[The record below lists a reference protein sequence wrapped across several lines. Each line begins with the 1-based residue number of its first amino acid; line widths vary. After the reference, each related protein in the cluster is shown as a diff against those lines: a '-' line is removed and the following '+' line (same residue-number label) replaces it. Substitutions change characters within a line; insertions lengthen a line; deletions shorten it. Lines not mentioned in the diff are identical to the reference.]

1 MTVRQAPGRPEWG
14 RCAVLEGFGPPQG
27 RPRHDQNENV
37 MSPNPLDSSA
47 RWLRRAGNGYRK
59 LPNVAQ
65 KIVLAA
71 IALPMFALAGV
82 GIGASLLGDD
92 APESPA
98 QATASGT
105 AAGGTTM
112 LHGATGVLTHD
123 LDQTLEEIGEA
134 GPRVQGA
141 PTYSPEYTARATALM
156 QALPKDKDGNPD
168 WAKVDMEEYTRQVAE
183 LGPPEEAQVPS
194 GPVEFEALD
203 LDEALELI
211 AGKIDEASEI
221 GDVLEAIRDSE
232 QGDQPKMLISHS
244 MVLMT
249 AGDPW
254 GAAANLLVAHEQ
266 DEDDATPLVN
276 LAAIANSQNLPAV
289 SLALLDAAA
298 ELDIGDDDS
307 PVGMR
312 ERAAL
317 LNNRGH
323 ARVLLRDYAA
333 AEAPLREA
341 LAMNPEMSEAARNL
355 THVLLKQGKDDE
367 ARQLVPRAVW
377 RLRGNPAQ
385 PVPVQDRDQATTA
398 PAQAPPTGTP
408 EQIAQW
414 VQSPFLERNDGST
427 SLPLWIALDLSKRG
441 QIAWPEVLY
450 PKADAS
456 YAGYFPQ
463 ASANYVAAREAAEAL
478 QQAQAGPM
486 RALVVRRMTLGEVIQ
501 QLIQVK
507 ATSQWSLEPID
518 TEMHPL
524 KAWKE
529 NLILDAPF
537 ETRFQALDVAQAEYQ
552 MELAADTLNER
563 YGKQSV
569 CPAGSTPEECCAIN
583 RREIY
588 RNINDM
594 TPIAREYEDQM
605 RVFFR
610 DAYGLSTAI
619 ASNLSPG
626 GWHDVARLGIEE
638 QVMRHHVRVQQEIAF
653 AFTHAAPSG
662 GACYGPI
669 GNPDGDV
676 PELAVEVP
684 ACSAASQWGSG
695 KWAFS
700 ENFSVEAT
708 CGKIKFVA
716 EVNVIGTKKLKFGK
730 GGELGADIGMHAEI
744 EFSMEGTVTIFAGP
758 KATAAGKIGEFG
770 GDFGVK
776 DGIYAVI
783 GKDGV
788 QDVGMRVVVG
798 GGVAAGPLGG
808 THDVETMD
816 FSFVSAL

>member
-1 MTVRQAPGRPEWG
+1 
-14 RCAVLEGFGPPQG
+14 
-27 RPRHDQNENV
+27 
-37 MSPNPLDSSA
+37 MSPTPLEPSA
-47 RWLRRAGNGYRK
+47 GWLRRAGNGYRR
-59 LPNVAQ
+59 LPAVA
-65 KIVLAA
+65 KKAVLAA
-71 IALPMFALAGV
+71 VALPMFALAAV
-82 GIGASLLGDD
+82 GIGASLSGDD
-92 APESPA
+92 EAA
-98 QATASGT
+98 ATAAA
-105 AAGGTTM
+105 AAGGGGATM
-112 LHGATGVLTHD
+112 LHGAAGVLSHD

-134 GPRVQGA
+134 GPRATGLPA
-141 PTYSPEYTARATALM
+141 ASPEYTARAIELM
-156 QALPKDKDGNPD
+156 QSLPKDKDGNPD
-168 WAKVDMEEYTRQVAE
+168 WARVDMEDYARKVAE
-183 LGPPEEAQVPS
+183 LGPPGEAAAPA
-194 GPVEFEALD
+194 GPVEFEAMD

-211 AGKIDEASEI
+211 AEKVEDVSEI
-221 GDVLEAIRDSE
+221 GPVLDTIRESE
-232 QGDQPKMLISHS
+232 QGEQPRVLIAHS
-244 MVLMT
+244 MLLMT

-276 LAAIANSQNLPAV
+276 LAAIANGQNLPAV
-289 SLALLDAAA
+289 ALALLDAAA
-298 ELDIGDDDS
+298 EREIGDEDS
-307 PVGMR
+307 PVGIR
-312 ERAAL
+312 EQAAL

-323 ARVLLRDYAA
+323 ALVLLRDYDA

-341 LAMNPEMSEAARNL
+341 LALAPELSEAARNL
-355 THVLLKQGKDDE
+355 THVLLKQGKTEE
-367 ARQLVPRAVW
+367 AQALVPRAVW
-377 RLRGNPAQ
+377 RLRGDPAK
-385 PVPVQDRDQATTA
+385 PVPVQDRDNAKSP

-408 EQIAQW
+408 EQIGQW
-414 VQSPFLERNDGST
+414 VKSPFLERSQGST
-427 SLPLWIALDLSKRG
+427 ALPLWIALDLSRRG

-463 ASANYVAAREAAEAL
+463 ASANYVAVRDAAQAL

-486 RALVVRRMTLGEVIQ
+486 RELVVRRMTLGEVIQ
-501 QLIQVK
+501 QVIEVK
-507 ATSQWSLEPID
+507 AISQWGGLEPID

-529 NLILDAPF
+529 NLILGSPA

-552 MELAADTLNER
+552 METAADTLYER
-563 YGKQSV
+563 YRKQSV
-569 CPAGSTPEECCAIN
+569 CPAGSTPEECCAIHQ
-583 RREIY
+583 REMY
-588 RNINDM
+588 RNIADM
-594 TPIAREYEDQM
+594 TPVAREYEDQM
-605 RVFFR
+605 RVYFR

-638 QVMRHHVRVQQEIAF
+638 QVLRHHVRVQQEIAF
-653 AFTHAAPSG
+653 AFSRAAPTG
-662 GACYGPI
+662 GACYGPVGEAA
-669 GNPDGDV
+669 GNV
-676 PELAVEVP
+676 PELKVDVP

-758 KATAAGKIGEFG
+758 KATVAGKIGEFG

-808 THDVETMD
+808 THDVDTMD

>member
-1 MTVRQAPGRPEWG
+1 
-14 RCAVLEGFGPPQG
+14 
-27 RPRHDQNENV
+27 
-37 MSPNPLDSSA
+37 MSPTPLEPSA
-47 RWLRRAGNGYRK
+47 PWLRRAGDGYRR
-59 LPNVAQ
+59 LPAVA
-65 KIVLAA
+65 KKTVLAA
-71 IALPMFALAGV
+71 VALPMFALAAV
-82 GIGASLLGDD
+82 GIGASLSGGDD
-92 APESPA
+92 AAPSA
-98 QATASGT
+98 AAAM
-105 AAGGTTM
+105 AAGGGGLTT
-112 LHGATGVLTHD
+112 LHGAAGVLSHD
-123 LDQTLEEIGEA
+123 LDQTLEEIGDA
-134 GPRVQGA
+134 GPRDTGL
-141 PTYSPEYTARATALM
+141 PTASPEYTAKAIALM
-156 QALPKDKDGNPD
+156 QSLPKDKDGNPD
-168 WAKVDMEEYTRQVAE
+168 WAKVDMEDYARKVAE
-183 LGPPEEAQVPS
+183 LGPPGEAAAPA

-211 AGKIDEASEI
+211 ADKVEAVSEI
-221 GDVLEAIRDSE
+221 GPVLDTIRDSE
-232 QGDQPKMLISHS
+232 QGGQPRLLIAHS
-244 MVLMT
+244 MLLMT

-276 LAAIANSQNLPAV
+276 LAAIANGQNLPAV
-289 SLALLDAAA
+289 ALALLDAAA
-298 ELDIGDDDS
+298 ELEIGDEDS
-307 PVGMR
+307 PVGIR

-317 LNNRGH
+317 LNNCGH
-323 ARVLLRDYAA
+323 ALVLLRDYDA

-341 LAMNPEMSEAARNL
+341 LALAPEMSEAARNL
-355 THVLLKQGKDDE
+355 THVLLKQGKTEE
-367 ARQLVPRAVW
+367 AQALVPRAVW
-377 RLRGNPAQ
+377 RLRGDPAK
-385 PVPVQDRDQATTA
+385 PVPVQDRDNPQS
-398 PAQAPPTGTP
+398 PPDQPPPTGTP
-408 EQIAQW
+408 EQIKQW
-414 VQSPFLERNDGST
+414 VKSPFLERNHGST
-427 SLPLWIALDLSKRG
+427 ALPLWIALDLSKRG

-463 ASANYVAAREAAEAL
+463 ASANYVAAREAAQAL

-486 RALVVRRMTLGEVIQ
+486 RELVVRRMTLGEMIQ
-501 QLIQVK
+501 QIIQVK
-507 ATSQWSLEPID
+507 ATTQWALEPID

-529 NLILDAPF
+529 NLILDSPF

-552 MELAADTLNER
+552 METAADTLYER
-563 YGKQSV
+563 FRKQSV
-569 CPAGSTPEECCAIN
+569 CPAGSTSEECCAIHQ
-583 RREIY
+583 REMY
-588 RNINDM
+588 RNIADM

-638 QVMRHHVRVQQEIAF
+638 QVLRHHVRVQQEIAF
-653 AFTHAAPSG
+653 AFSHAAPSG
-662 GACYGPI
+662 GACLVPAGEAA
-669 GNPDGDV
+669 GNV
-676 PELAVEVP
+676 PELKVDVP

-744 EFSMEGTVTIFAGP
+744 EFSIEGTVTIFAGP
-758 KATAAGKIGEFG
+758 KATAAGKIGEYG

-783 GKDGV
+783 DRNGV
-788 QDVGMRVVVG
+788 KDVGMRVVVG

-808 THDVETMD
+808 THDVDTMD

>member
-1 MTVRQAPGRPEWG
+1 
-14 RCAVLEGFGPPQG
+14 
-27 RPRHDQNENV
+27 
-37 MSPNPLDSSA
+37 MSHNPLDSSA

-59 LPNVAQ
+59 LPKVAQ

-71 IALPMFALAGV
+71 VALPMFALAAV
-82 GIGASLLGDD
+82 GIGVSLVGDD
-92 APESPA
+92 APERPV
-98 QATASGT
+98 QAAGVAGT
-105 AAGGTTM
+105 AGGSTTL

-123 LDQTLEEIGEA
+123 LDRTLVEIAEA
-134 GPRVQGA
+134 GPRATGL
-141 PTYSPEYTARATALM
+141 PTASPEYTAKAIALM
-156 QALPKDKDGNPD
+156 QSLPKDKDGNPD
-168 WAKVDMEEYTRQVAE
+168 WSKVDMEDYARRVAE
-183 LGPPEEAQVPS
+183 IGPPGEAAAPA
-194 GPVEFEALD
+194 GPVEFEEVD

-211 AGKIDEASEI
+211 AQKIEGVSEI
-221 GDVLEAIRDSE
+221 GPVLDTIRDSG
-232 QGDQPKMLISHS
+232 QGGQPKVLISHA
-244 MVLMT
+244 MLLMT

-298 ELDIGDDDS
+298 ELEIGDDDS

-312 ERAAL
+312 EQAAL
-317 LNNRGH
+317 RNNRGH
-323 ARVLLRDYAA
+323 ALLLLRRYGD
-333 AEAPLREA
+333 AETPLREA

-355 THVLLKQGKDDE
+355 AHALVKQGKDDE

-385 PVPVQDRDQATTA
+385 PVPVKDRDKAATT
-398 PAQAPPTGTP
+398 PEQAPPTGTP

-414 VQSPFLERNDGST
+414 VQAPFLERDDGST
-427 SLPLWIALDLSKRG
+427 SLPLWIALDLSRRG

-456 YAGYFPQ
+456 YAHYFPQ

-478 QQAQAGPM
+478 QLAQAGPM

-529 NLILDAPF
+529 SLILGAPF
-537 ETRFQALDVAQAEYQ
+537 ETRFQALDVAQAEYR

-569 CPAGSTPEECCAIN
+569 CPAGSTREECCAIN
-583 RREIY
+583 RREIH
-588 RNINDM
+588 RNIDDM
-594 TPIAREYEDQM
+594 TPIAREYEDRM

-626 GWHDVARLGIEE
+626 GWHGVARMGIEE
-638 QVMRHHVRVQQEIAF
+638 QVLRHHVRVQQEIAF

-662 GACYGPI
+662 GACYGPL
-669 GNPDGDV
+669 GSPDGEV
-676 PELAVEVP
+676 PELTVDVP

-758 KATAAGKIGEFG
+758 KASVAGKIGEFG

>member
-1 MTVRQAPGRPEWG
+1 
-14 RCAVLEGFGPPQG
+14 
-27 RPRHDQNENV
+27 
-37 MSPNPLDSSA
+37 MSRNPLDSSA

-59 LPNVAQ
+59 LPKLAR

-71 IALPMFALAGV
+71 VALPMFALAAI
-82 GIGASLLGDD
+82 GIGATLVDDD
-92 APESPA
+92 APTSA
-98 QATASGT
+98 IAAASGT
-105 AAGGTTM
+105 AGGGTTL

-123 LDQTLEEIGEA
+123 LDRTLEEIAEA
-134 GPRVQGA
+134 GPPATGLA
-141 PTYSPEYTARATALM
+141 TASPEYMAKAIALM
-156 QALPKDKDGNPD
+156 QSLPKDKDGNPD
-168 WAKVDMEEYTRQVAE
+168 WSRVDMEDYARKVAE
-183 LGPPEEAQVPS
+183 IGPPGEAATPA
-194 GPVEFEALD
+194 GPVEVEELN

-211 AGKIDEASEI
+211 AEKIEDVSET
-221 GDVLEAIRDSE
+221 GPVLDAIRDSE
-232 QGDQPKMLISHS
+232 QGDQPKVLISHA
-244 MVLMT
+244 MLLMT

-254 GAAANLLVAHEQ
+254 GAAANLVVAHEQ
-266 DEDDATPLVN
+266 DGDDATPLVN

-289 SLALLDAAA
+289 SLALLNAAA
-298 ELDIGDDDS
+298 ELEIGDDDS

-312 ERAAL
+312 ETAAL

-323 ARVLLRDYAA
+323 ALVLLRRYED
-333 AEAPLREA
+333 AETPLREA

-355 THVLLKQGKDDE
+355 VHALLKQGKDE
-367 ARQLVPRAVW
+367 QARQLVPRAVW
-377 RLRGNPAQ
+377 RLRGNPTQ
-385 PVPVQDRDQATTA
+385 PVPVQDRDRAATT

-427 SLPLWIALDLSKRG
+427 ALPLWIALDLSRRG
-441 QIAWPEVLY
+441 QIAWPDVLY

-456 YAGYFPQ
+456 YALYFPQ

-507 ATSQWSLEPID
+507 ATTQWSLEPID

-552 MELAADTLNER
+552 METAADTLYER
-563 YGKQSV
+563 YRKQSV
-569 CPAGSTPEECCAIN
+569 CPAGVTPEECCAIN

-662 GACYGPI
+662 GACYGPLDDPE
-669 GNPDGDV
+669 GEV
-676 PELAVEVP
+676 PELAVDVP

-744 EFSMEGTVTIFAGP
+744 EFSMEGTVTVFAGP

-808 THDVETMD
+808 THDVDTMD